1 MRAAALILAGA
12 VIAGGGFALTEAV
25 AGPGHG
31 VPGGTA
37 SMPANGPAGQAAMLN
52 GVLADASSAS
62 SAATGTATRPG
73 DAALALRRIRRAL
86 VRLRLLGGMYG
97 QYTFATKN
105 GPHTLA
111 FERGTI
117 VSVAGADVTVRAK
130 DGTTW
135 TWVRPVLPHHGGAG
149 AHPGPGGSVLGP
161 HRHIGAGYRDDRA
174 ALERQRARPFLG
186 LEGVL
191 AVHPA
196 EQAEP
201 HQRPADPVQ
210 RQRGVAGPGGCPRRG
225 G

>member
-25 AGPGHG
+25 AGPGHV

-135 TWVRPVLPHHGGAG
+135 TWVRTSTSVVREDGA
-149 AHPGPGGSVLGP
+149 
-161 HRHIGAGYRDDRA
+161 RA
-174 ALERQRARPFLG
+174 AATALAPGQSVFAAGPVSGATRDARLIVIRA
-186 LEGVL
+186 
-191 AVHPA
+191 AAMHPA
-196 EQAEP
+196 
-201 HQRPADPVQ
+201 
-210 RQRGVAGPGGCPRRG
+210 
-225 G
+225 